1 MKKDNDILSRVGRN
15 DGITLPEG
23 FFEAFAAKMEASL
36 PENPAAEKPQAVILP
51 PRTFWQKI
59 RPYTYMA
66 AMFAGV
72 WCMVKMFS
80 LMTPT
85 NVDLSIDNNEV
96 LTDALRDDNF
106 VYEYIMDDVSER
118 EILQEMYDDSLDVDD
133 IIPDGEFGLGEEA
146 AEAPGEP
153 SLTE

>member
-15 DGITLPEG
+15 DGFAVPEG

-36 PENPAAEKPQAVILP
+36 PENPAAEKPLTVIP
-51 PRTFWQKI
+51 PRTFWQRI

-80 LMTPT
+80 MLGTG
-85 NVDLSIDNNEV
+85 NVDLSIDNNEI
-96 LTDALRDDNF
+96 LSSALSDDTFIYEYLRDD
-106 VYEYIMDDVSER
+106 VSGR
-118 EILQEMYDDSLDVDD
+118 EVLEDMYLDSISVDD
-133 IIPDGEFGLGEEA
+133 IVPADSLEET
-146 AEAPGEP
+146 
-153 SLTE
+153 LY

>member
-1 MKKDNDILSRVGRN
+1 MHSFKNITMKKDNDILSCVGRN
-15 DGITLPEG
+15 DGLTVPEG

-36 PENPAAEKPQAVILP
+36 PENPAAEKEQVILP

-80 LMTPT
+80 ILSPA
-85 NVDLSIDNNEV
+85 NVDLSIENNKV
-96 LTDALRDDNF
+96 LSDALRDDDF
-106 VYEYIMDDVSER
+106 VNEYILDDVSDR
-118 EILQEMYDDSLDVDD
+118 EIFEEMYDDSVSVDELFFTD
-133 IIPDGEFGLGEEA
+133 DLHSADSVIVQ
-146 AEAPGEP
+146 
-153 SLTE
+153 